1 MGTQGYGSLPPH
13 ETLFISQQGLLV
25 SIAPHPELRLVA
37 HLSLSL
43 QQSITKLPPPL
54 TLFSFQQRT
63 HKPTNAPH
71 KQARA
76 HTRAHTH
83 THIHLSRLFFT
94 LLCPC
99 FCICTKR
106 ELFSR
111 NAHTYTIHT
120 LRWLDKVVRTELT
133 AHAEKT
139 WFFYFSLSVSLCLS
153 LRCLTQS
160 LTQWVLVARRIV
172 SSRTT
177 RCFCSF
183 CHFTLC
189 FFLSHLFLFSLFL
202 SSLSLSPSLTSLLL
216 FPSFQSQS
224 SFSRLP

>member
-1 MGTQGYGSLPPH
+1 MGTQGYVSLPPH
-13 ETLFISQQGLLV
+13 KTPFISQQGLLV
-25 SIAPHPELRLVA
+25 SVAAHPELRLVA
-37 HLSLSL
+37 HLSLSS
-43 QQSITKLPPPL
+43 QPSITKLPPPL

-83 THIHLSRLFFT
+83 THTPFSPVLPFPLSLLLYMYQTRAIQSERTHIHYSHPSFT
-94 LLCPC
+94 RQSG
-99 FCICTKR
+99 THR
-106 ELFSR
+106 
-111 NAHTYTIHT
+111 AHRT
-120 LRWLDKVVRTELT
+120 RRKNVV
-133 AHAEKT
+133 
-139 WFFYFSLSVSLCLS
+139 FYFSLSVSLCLS

-160 LTQWVLVARRIV
+160 LTQCV

-177 RCFCSF
+177 LCFCSF
-183 CHFTLC
+183 CHFTPC

-202 SSLSLSPSLTSLLL
+202 SSLSLSPPLTLSLFLSFLLL
-216 FPSFQSQS
+216 FLSFHSQS